1 MNIES
6 ILTLALA
13 VAALAIKPGAGM
25 MMVMSRSIASGWSAC
40 FAFVIGFC
48 VISILFLAIVVFG
61 YQFINVD
68 IVFISIFIK
77 SFAAVYLIW
86 LGIKGLQTANAPL
99 HLQESK
105 AKSFY
110 DNLTASLV
118 LTLSN
123 PLTIVFYAGILPTIM
138 NINEISWNDFII
150 MGAVI
155 CVVELVV
162 AVAYSAPLILFR
174 KRFDQSSLSGL
185 KIFSSIIIILVGL
198 YIGYTAIPAEDLLSV
213 F

>member
-1 MNIES
+1 MTIEA
-6 ILTLALA
+6 IFTLALA

-25 MMVMSRSIASGWSAC
+25 MMVMSRSITSGWSAC

-48 VISILFLAIVVFG
+48 IISVLFLAIVVFG
-61 YQFINVD
+61 YQFIGVD
-68 IVFISIFIK
+68 LVFISIFIK

-86 LGIKGLQTANAPL
+86 LGFKGLQTANAPL

-110 DNLTASLV
+110 DNLTASLF

-138 NINEISWNDFII
+138 NVNDITWGVFTL
-150 MGAVI
+150 MAMVI
-155 CVVELVV
+155 CLVELIV

-174 KRFDQSSLSGL
+174 RKFKPEHLNGL
-185 KIFSSIIIILVGL
+185 KIFSSIVIILVGL
-198 YIGYTAIPAEDLLSV
+198 YIGYTAIPAKDLLSV